1 MRKYS
6 KSRTFKSQPLA
17 YFLLVYFWVLPQ
29 YSSAGEIH
37 IAVASNFTDP
47 IQTIAN
53 SYEQQTGNRV
63 VLSPGSSGK
72 HYAQIIN
79 KAPFDVFFSAD
90 ILRAE
95 LLEKEGVI
103 QPGSRFTYAIGK
115 LVLWSPKK
123 DFIGEEGKV
132 LFSGKFCHISIAN
145 PRLAPYG
152 RAAREVLQ
160 KLGLWEKIGSRI
172 VQGENISQAYQFV
185 KSGNAELGFV
195 AYSQVYRH
203 ERKIEGSI
211 WEVPRDYYSPIEQQA
226 VLLKDSDAARS
237 FLDYVRSSEGH
248 RIIRMYG
255 YDLP

>member
-1 MRKYS
+1 MRKYN
-6 KSRTFKSQPLA
+6 KSRTFRSQPLV
-17 YFLLVYFWVLPQ
+17 YFLLVFFGGLPQ
-29 YSSAGEIH
+29 YSSGGEIH

-53 SYEQQTGNRV
+53 SFEQQTGHRV
-63 VLSPGSSGK
+63 ILSPGSSGK

-90 ILRAE
+90 IMRAE

-103 QPGSRFTYAIGK
+103 QPGTRFTYAIGK

-123 DFIGEEGKV
+123 DFIGEEGEV
-132 LFSGKFCHISIAN
+132 LFSGKFHHISIAN

-160 KLGLWEKIGSRI
+160 KLGLWEKIRSRI

-195 AYSQVYRH
+195 ANSQVSHH

-211 WEVPRDYYSPIEQQA
+211 WEIPRKLYSPIEQQA
-226 VLLKDSDAARS
+226 VLLTDSDAART
-237 FLDYVRSSEGH
+237 FLDYVGSSEGQ